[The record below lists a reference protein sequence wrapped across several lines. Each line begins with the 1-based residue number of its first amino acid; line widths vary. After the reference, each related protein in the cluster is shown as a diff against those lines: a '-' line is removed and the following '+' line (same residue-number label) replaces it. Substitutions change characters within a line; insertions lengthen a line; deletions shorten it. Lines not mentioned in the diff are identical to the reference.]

1 GRPPAGEVAE
11 GLPGARRDGAPS
23 RGTQVLRGRAL
34 LDRRHRPL
42 RLHPCRRGGRFRT
55 RPLSAY
61 SRLARPGPRPAQPS
75 SDHPGRVR
83 LRAGRRGTPAPP
95 SAITASGVGRGRR
108 GMTRGTQ
115 DLWATFAVGFVGL
128 TWGCWWI
135 FLRLIEAR
143 GISPG
148 WTLATVY
155 GASGLLLLP
164 LVAWRWRRWR
174 SLAWPVIA
182 VGVAYGLPLAFWSH
196 AVIHGNVVRVT
207 LLFYM
212 TPVWGTLVAV
222 TAFGERLTPLR
233 LLAVILGL
241 IGAAAVLGLDQGF
254 PIPRTTQEWMALLA
268 GALFAL
274 AASAS
279 RRWPDVSGYDSSFV
293 MFLCSAGLGVVFAG
307 LFGAETIPAAT
318 AVVSALPE
326 VAFLGIVFAI

>member
-1 GRPPAGEVAE
+1 
-11 GLPGARRDGAPS
+11 
-23 RGTQVLRGRAL
+23 
-34 LDRRHRPL
+34 
-42 RLHPCRRGGRFRT
+42 
-55 RPLSAY
+55 
-61 SRLARPGPRPAQPS
+61 
-75 SDHPGRVR
+75 
-83 LRAGRRGTPAPP
+83 
-95 SAITASGVGRGRR
+95 
-108 GMTRGTQ
+108 MTRRTQ
-115 DLWATFAVGFVGL
+115 ELWATFAVGFVGL

-164 LVAWRWRRWR
+164 LFAWRWRHWR
-174 SLAWPVIA
+174 SLVWPVIA
-182 VGVAYGLPLAFWSH
+182 VGIAYGLPLAFWSH

-222 TAFGERLTPLR
+222 AAFGERLTSLR

-241 IGAAAVLGLDQGF
+241 IGAAAVLGVEQGF

-274 AASAS
+274 AAAAS

-293 MFLCSAGLGVVFAG
+293 MFLCSAALGIVFAG
-307 LFGAETIPAAT
+307 LFGAETVPAAA
-318 AVVSALPE
+318 AVVSALPV
-326 VAFLGIVFAI
+326 VAFLGIVFAIPSQFVLCWAAARLDPGRVSTLIMFDVLATTVSARLLTDEPFGWNELIGCLAILAAGITSGVDQMRQSRLALADQPLTLR

>member
-1 GRPPAGEVAE
+1 MK
-11 GLPGARRDGAPS
+11 
-23 RGTQVLRGRAL
+23 RGTQE
-34 LDRRHRPL
+34 
-42 RLHPCRRGGRFRT
+42 
-55 RPLSAY
+55 
-61 SRLARPGPRPAQPS
+61 
-75 SDHPGRVR
+75 
-83 LRAGRRGTPAPP
+83 
-95 SAITASGVGRGRR
+95 
-108 GMTRGTQ
+108 
-115 DLWATFAVGFVGL
+115 LWATCAVALVGI

-164 LVAWRWRRWR
+164 LFAWRWRRWR

-222 TAFGERLTPLR
+222 TVFGERLTPLR

-274 AASAS
+274 AAAAS
-279 RRWPDVSGYDSSFV
+279 RRWPEVSGYDSSFV

-307 LFGAETIPAAT
+307 LFGAETVPAAA

-326 VAFLGIVFAI
+326 VAFLGIVFAIPSQFVLCWAAARLDPGRVSTLIMFDVLATTVSARLLTSEPFGWPEMIGCLAILAAGVTSGVDQMRQSRLALADGKL

>member
-1 GRPPAGEVAE
+1 
-11 GLPGARRDGAPS
+11 
-23 RGTQVLRGRAL
+23 
-34 LDRRHRPL
+34 
-42 RLHPCRRGGRFRT
+42 
-55 RPLSAY
+55 
-61 SRLARPGPRPAQPS
+61 
-75 SDHPGRVR
+75 
-83 LRAGRRGTPAPP
+83 
-95 SAITASGVGRGRR
+95 
-108 GMTRGTQ
+108 MTRRTQ
-115 DLWATFAVGFVGL
+115 ELWATFAVGFVGI

-155 GASGLLLLP
+155 GAAGIILLP
-164 LVAWRWRRWR
+164 LFAWRWRQWR
-174 SLAWPVIA
+174 PLVWPVVV
-182 VGVAYGLPLAFWSH
+182 VGIAYGLPLAFWSH

-233 LLAVILGL
+233 LLAVTFGL
-241 IGAAAVLGLDQGF
+241 IGAVAVLGLEQGF

-274 AASAS
+274 AAAAS

-307 LFGAETIPAAT
+307 LFGAETMPAAT
-318 AVVSALPE
+318 AVVSALPV
-326 VAFLGIVFAI
+326 VAFLGIVFAIPSQFVLCWAAARLDPGRVSTLIMFDVLATTVSARLLTDEPFGWNELIGCLAILAAGVTSGVDQMRQSRLGMGDQPAPLR

>member
-1 GRPPAGEVAE
+1 
-11 GLPGARRDGAPS
+11 
-23 RGTQVLRGRAL
+23 
-34 LDRRHRPL
+34 
-42 RLHPCRRGGRFRT
+42 
-55 RPLSAY
+55 
-61 SRLARPGPRPAQPS
+61 
-75 SDHPGRVR
+75 
-83 LRAGRRGTPAPP
+83 
-95 SAITASGVGRGRR
+95 
-108 GMTRGTQ
+108 MTRRTQ
-115 DLWATFAVGFVGL
+115 ELWATFAVGFVGI

-155 GASGLLLLP
+155 GAAGIILLP
-164 LVAWRWRRWR
+164 LFAWRWRQWR
-174 SLAWPVIA
+174 PLVWPVVV
-182 VGVAYGLPLAFWSH
+182 VGIAYGLPLAFWSH

-233 LLAVILGL
+233 LLAVTFGL
-241 IGAAAVLGLDQGF
+241 IGAVAVLGLEQGF

-274 AASAS
+274 AAAAS

-307 LFGAETIPAAT
+307 LFGAETMPAAT
-318 AVVSALPE
+318 AVVSALPV
-326 VAFLGIVFAI
+326 VAFLGIVFAIPSQFVLCWAAARLDPGRVSTLIMFDVLATTVSARLLTDEPFGWNELIGCLAILAAGVTSGVDQMRQSRLDMGDQPAPLR

>member
-1 GRPPAGEVAE
+1 
-11 GLPGARRDGAPS
+11 
-23 RGTQVLRGRAL
+23 
-34 LDRRHRPL
+34 
-42 RLHPCRRGGRFRT
+42 
-55 RPLSAY
+55 
-61 SRLARPGPRPAQPS
+61 
-75 SDHPGRVR
+75 
-83 LRAGRRGTPAPP
+83 
-95 SAITASGVGRGRR
+95 
-108 GMTRGTQ
+108 MTRRTQ
-115 DLWATFAVGFVGL
+115 ELWATFAVGFVGI

-155 GASGLLLLP
+155 GAAGLILLP
-164 LVAWRWRRWR
+164 LFAWRWRQWR
-174 SLAWPVIA
+174 PLVWPVVV

-212 TPVWGTLVAV
+212 TPVWGTLLAV
-222 TAFGERLTPLR
+222 TVFGERLTPLR
-233 LLAVILGL
+233 LLAVIFGL
-241 IGAAAVLGLDQGF
+241 IGAVAVLGLEQGF

-274 AASAS
+274 AAASS

-307 LFGAETIPAAT
+307 LFGAETMPLAT
-318 AVVSALPE
+318 AVVSALPV
-326 VAFLGIVFAI
+326 VAFLGIVFAIPSQFVLCWAAARLDPGRVSTLIMFDVLATTVSARLLTDEPFGWNELIGCLAILAAGVTSGVDQMRQSRLGLVDQPVPLR

>member
-1 GRPPAGEVAE
+1 
-11 GLPGARRDGAPS
+11 
-23 RGTQVLRGRAL
+23 
-34 LDRRHRPL
+34 
-42 RLHPCRRGGRFRT
+42 
-55 RPLSAY
+55 
-61 SRLARPGPRPAQPS
+61 
-75 SDHPGRVR
+75 
-83 LRAGRRGTPAPP
+83 
-95 SAITASGVGRGRR
+95 
-108 GMTRGTQ
+108 MTRRTQ
-115 DLWATFAVGFVGL
+115 ELWATFAVGFVGI

-155 GASGLLLLP
+155 GAAGIILLP
-164 LVAWRWRRWR
+164 LFAGRWRRWR
-174 SLAWPVIA
+174 PLIWPVVV
-182 VGVAYGLPLAFWSH
+182 VGIAYGLPLAFWSH

-233 LLAVILGL
+233 LLAVAFGL
-241 IGAAAVLGLDQGF
+241 IGAVAVLGLEQGF

-274 AASAS
+274 AAAAS

-293 MFLCSAGLGVVFAG
+293 MFLCSAGLGVLFAG
-307 LFGAETIPAAT
+307 LFGAETMPAVT
-318 AVVSALPE
+318 AVVSALPV
-326 VAFLGIVFAI
+326 VAFLGIVFAIPSQFVLCWAAARLDPGRVSTLIMFDVLATTVSARLLTDEPFGWNELIGCLAILAAGVTSGVDQMRQSRLGMADQPAPLR